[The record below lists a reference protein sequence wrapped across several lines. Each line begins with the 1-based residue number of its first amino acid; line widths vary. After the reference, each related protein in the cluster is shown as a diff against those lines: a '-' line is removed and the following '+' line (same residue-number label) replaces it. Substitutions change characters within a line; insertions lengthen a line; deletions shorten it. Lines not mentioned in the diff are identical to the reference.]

1 MSRRL
6 RCCLRFGE
14 ASSSWSWL
22 LTPKRSLFTEDR
34 FSWHHGWSR
43 RKDVDTAAMVQGW
56 DVRCSDGTW
65 MEPGD
70 SHLPIWRMSS
80 VCLPLRH
87 ARFDET
93 ARPGHEIW
101 DFMFQVWVHGL
112 GLSRSISSTLPIF
125 HITAINTLDSP
136 CTEWPPNSH
145 SIMKPRLYR
154 ATTLIPDPWFWL
166 NSFWCAEDY
175 QKRVLKPS
183 SLAFRHLHPQAWR
196 KLSRENREALHIFQ
210 NAQVDATG
218 RSRSHPKIIQCWIRW
233 AGPKFRTPK
242 FPDFPTVQGDF
253 RSLPVSRASH
263 ISGEDLRISFLGSWL
278 EADWG

>member
-1 MSRRL
+1 MKSQKRCW
-6 RCCLRFGE
+6 RCCNGPRMRCQML
-14 ASSSWSWL
+14 
-22 LTPKRSLFTEDR
+22 
-34 FSWHHGWSR
+34 GWNL
-43 RKDVDTAAMVQGW
+43 
-56 DVRCSDGTW
+56 DGTW

-218 RSRSHPKIIQCWIRW
+218 RSRSHPMLDPMGGSQVSD
-233 AGPKFRTPK
+233 TK
-242 FPDFPTVQGDF
+242 FPYFPHCSGWLPIPSSVAGQSHLRWRPSNLVSWQLLKLTGD
-253 RSLPVSRASH
+253 SL
-263 ISGEDLRISFLGSWL
+263 WMC
-278 EADWG
+278 